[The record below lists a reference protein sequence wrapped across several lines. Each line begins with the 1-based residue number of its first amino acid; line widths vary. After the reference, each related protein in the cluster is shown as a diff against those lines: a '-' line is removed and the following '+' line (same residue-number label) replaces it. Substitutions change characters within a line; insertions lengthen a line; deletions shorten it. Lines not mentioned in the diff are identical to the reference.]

1 MKDTDK
7 LSGLRHYEINY
18 GRKKFYWTGPGFYKL
33 LLAILSGAN
42 RERDKE
48 ALGLYFASRVPLFIV
63 RITPLGPVLYNFLQ
77 L

>member
-7 LSGLRHYEINY
+7 LSGLRQYGINY

-33 LLAILSGAN
+33 ILAILSGAN
-42 RERDKE
+42 RGGGKE
-48 ALGLYFASRVPLFIV
+48 VLGLYFASRVPLFIV